1 MEIWIVLNPII
12 KFLLYIAVFG
22 SVGTLVFIFHFY
34 RLLTPLQLDYCSS
47 TSQKFTK
54 VGILVSFISILSIP
68 GNMSGDLIGIIDI
81 NMVNLSIDTL
91 ALKASLLLFIGF
103 ILIYFLP
110 INFKKIFFI
119 GNTLAIFII
128 LFSFIVIGHST
139 KGGILTQS
147 LVTIHLIGLSYWIG
161 SLLPLKKMCNIAD
174 FKELKTI
181 THSFGNY
188 AVFYILALLI
198 AGSIF
203 SFILIGDISNLFNTI
218 YGNVLMIKILF
229 AMLLISLG
237 ALNKLFLVP
246 RLDINNATT
255 IIKLKRS
262 INVEMIIVLIIFF
275 LTSLL
280 TTSLTLPM
288 SD

>member
-12 KFLLYIAVFG
+12 KFLLYITVFG

-54 VGILVSFISILSIP
+54 VGVLVSFISILSIP

-110 INFKKIFFI
+110 TNFKKIYFI

-203 SFILIGDISNLFNTI
+203 SFILISDISNLFNTI
-218 YGNVLMIKILF
+218 YGNVLMIKMLF

-255 IIKLKRS
+255 IIKLKKS

>member
-1 MEIWIVLNPII
+1 MEIWILLNPII
-12 KFLLYIAVFG
+12 RFLLYIAIFV

-34 RLLTPLQLDYCSS
+34 RLLTPLQLSYCSS

-54 VGILVSFISILSIP
+54 VGVLVSFISILSIP

-110 INFKKIFFI
+110 IHFKKIFFI
-119 GNTLAIFII
+119 GNTLAISII

-161 SLLPLKKMCNIAD
+161 SLSPLKKMCNIAD

-218 YGNVLMIKILF
+218 NGNVLMIKILF

-262 INVEMIIVLIIFF
+262 INAEMIIVLIIFF

>member
-22 SVGTLVFIFHFY
+22 SVGTLVFTFHFY

-54 VGILVSFISILSIP
+54 VGVLVSFISILSVP

-110 INFKKIFFI
+110 INFKKMFFI
-119 GNTLAIFII
+119 GNTLAIFLI

-188 AVFYILALLI
+188 AVFYILTLLI

-203 SFILIGDISNLFNTI
+203 SFILIGNISNLFNTI

-275 LTSLL
+275 STSLL

>member
-1 MEIWIVLNPII
+1 MEIWIVLNSII
-12 KFLLYIAVFG
+12 KLLLYIAVFG

-47 TSQKFTK
+47 TLQKFTK
-54 VGILVSFISILSIP
+54 VGVLVSFISILSIP

-110 INFKKIFFI
+110 TNLKKIFFI

-203 SFILIGDISNLFNTI
+203 SFILISDISNLFNTI
-218 YGNVLMIKILF
+218 YGNVLMIKMLF

-255 IIKLKRS
+255 IIKLKKS

-288 SD
+288 SY

>member
-54 VGILVSFISILSIP
+54 VGVLVSFISILSIP

-110 INFKKIFFI
+110 VNFKKIFFI

>member
-1 MEIWIVLNPII
+1 MEIWILLNPII
-12 KFLLYIAVFG
+12 RFLLYIAVFG

-47 TSQKFTK
+47 TSQKFTRFG
-54 VGILVSFISILSIP
+54 VLISFILILSIP
-68 GNMSGDLIGIIDI
+68 GNMSGDFLGIIDT
-81 NMVNLSIDTL
+81 NMINLSIDTL

-110 INFKKIFFI
+110 VKFKNIFLI
-119 GNTLAIFII
+119 GNISAIFII

-147 LVTIHLIGLSYWIG
+147 LIIIHLIGLSYWIG
-161 SLLPLKKMCNIAD
+161 SLLPLKKMCNTAD
-174 FKELKTI
+174 FNELKAI

-203 SFILIGDISNLFNTI
+203 SLILIGDISNLLNTL
-218 YGNVLMIKILF
+218 YGNVLIIKFLF

-237 ALNKLFLVP
+237 ALNKLFFVP

-262 INVEMIIVLIIFF
+262 INGEMIIVLIIFF

>member
-54 VGILVSFISILSIP
+54 VGVLVSFISILSIP

-218 YGNVLMIKILF
+218 YGNVLMIKMLF

>member
-34 RLLTPLQLDYCSS
+34 RLLTPLQLGYCSS

-54 VGILVSFISILSIP
+54 VGVLVSFISILSIP

>member
-54 VGILVSFISILSIP
+54 VGVLVSFISILSIP

-110 INFKKIFFI
+110 TNFKKIFFI

-139 KGGILTQS
+139 KGGVLTQS

-203 SFILIGDISNLFNTI
+203 SFILISDISNLFNTI

>member
-54 VGILVSFISILSIP
+54 VGVLVSFISILSIP

-91 ALKASLLLFIGF
+91 ALKASLLLFFGF

-110 INFKKIFFI
+110 TNFKKIFFI

-203 SFILIGDISNLFNTI
+203 SLILISDISNLSNTI
-218 YGNVLMIKILF
+218 YGNVLMIKMLF

-255 IIKLKRS
+255 IIKLKKS

>member
-34 RLLTPLQLDYCSS
+34 RLLTPLQLGYCSS
-47 TSQKFTK
+47 TSKKFTK
-54 VGILVSFISILSIP
+54 VGVLVSFISILSVP

-119 GNTLAIFII
+119 GNTLAISII

-147 LVTIHLIGLSYWIG
+147 LVTIHLIGLFYWIG

-229 AMLLISLG
+229 AMLLISIG

>member
-12 KFLLYIAVFG
+12 KFLLYISVFG

-54 VGILVSFISILSIP
+54 VGVLVSFISILSIP

>member
-34 RLLTPLQLDYCSS
+34 RLLTPAQLDNCFKIKN
-47 TSQKFTK
+47 KFTK
-54 VGILVSFISILSIP
+54 VGVLVSFVSILSIP

-229 AMLLISLG
+229 AMLLIALG
-237 ALNKLFLVP
+237 ALNKLILVP

-255 IIKLKRS
+255 IIKLKKS

>member
-34 RLLTPLQLDYCSS
+34 RLLTPLQLGYCSS
-47 TSQKFTK
+47 TYQKFTK
-54 VGILVSFISILSIP
+54 VGVLVSFISILSIP